1 MNFRLGGVH
10 FGCEV
15 QWTNFSS
22 QTLRGHQAISRPT
35 RRQARFRR
43 WMPTQFLPI
52 TSTGTTATDL
62 SSNNYTGT
70 LISSATWVP

>member
-1 MNFRLGGVH
+1 
-10 FGCEV
+10 
-15 QWTNFSS
+15 
-22 QTLRGHQAISRPT
+22 
-35 RRQARFRR
+35 
-43 WMPTQFLPI
+43 MPTQFLPI